1 MTKLSLDQFIE
12 QLKTIPYFQPDGD
25 PDCEWLLVLGKTWR
39 AARSAAADAA
49 KAAAKVALAGSKN
62 SAWDAARTA
71 AWNAAKIAASDAERD
86 AEWASAWDAAR
97 GAARE
102 AAWAAARSEAPDT
115 AWAGPW
121 DAAWH
126 AADYAAICIVWSDLL
141 LQEEHLQ
148 NIERRLNVWRKGYAL
163 MAEVGGTF
171 YVYAAHHN
179 FYTSLTI

>member
-25 PDCEWLLVLGKTWR
+25 PDPEWLLVLGKTWS

-49 KAAAKVALAGSKN
+49 KAAAKIASAASSS

-86 AEWASAWDAAR
+86 ADWASAWDAAR
-97 GAARE
+97 DVTRE

-126 AADYAAICIVWSDLL
+126 AADYAAVCIVCGDLFVAR
-141 LQEEHLQ
+141 EHLQ
-148 NIERRLNVWRKGYAL
+148 TIERRLDVWRKGYAL
-163 MAEVGGTF
+163 MAEVGGTL
-171 YVYAAHHN
+171 YVYAAH
-179 FYTSLTI
+179 TAILPPP